1 MQQQHGWM
9 GGRVVVMRAAAA
21 LGAEMGERRRRDS
34 RVANLEWN
42 HTIKLESLRTGSEAK
57 EYIPPVLPP
66 AAANEDVRQHPV
78 ALAVQQYRVVP
89 AYNLLHDRKTASST
103 GVHSASKHA
112 TRDHLDIKFGPI
124 K

>member
-21 LGAEMGERRRRDS
+21 LGAEMGESRRRDS

-57 EYIPPVLPP
+57 EYIPPVLPTP
-66 AAANEDVRQHPV
+66 PPFRPTPRN
-78 ALAVQQYRVVP
+78 LASV
-89 AYNLLHDRKTASST
+89 
-103 GVHSASKHA
+103 
-112 TRDHLDIKFGPI
+112 
-124 K
+124 